1 MRQYLPKKPVKRG
14 FKIWVRAE
22 FNSGYF
28 CDFRCTPERQPMR
41 REEENM
47 DWERGLS
54 WICHRILKAT
64 ITMCIVTTSLLP
76 IHCWRPCCRG
86 ESLVVQLHVLA
97 LHNYKQLA
105 CVYPI
110 LGCLAVGEFFFYHSD
125 TLFAV
130 EFGKQCTHWLPKAC
144 PSMHS
149 MCKDPLPFQ

>member
-28 CDFRCTPERQPMR
+28 CDFRCTPERQPTR

-110 LGCLAVGEFFFYHSD
+110 LGCLAVGEFFF
-125 TLFAV
+125 
-130 EFGKQCTHWLPKAC
+130 LPLRYTFCSRIWEA
-144 PSMHS
+144 MHS
-149 MCKDPLPFQ
+149 LAAQGLS